1 MELSGNVVSLHPY
14 FKVHAGRLD
23 EFKAALPAFVTHAA
37 GEGANLFYDFT
48 ISGDLVFCREMYS
61 GAAGL
66 FAHLE
71 NIGALLGPLMQMAE
85 LIRLEVHGPSA
96 ELEKLKGPMAHLSPT
111 WFIRLC
117 GVER

>member
-1 MELSGNVVSLHPY
+1 
-14 FKVHAGRLD
+14 
-23 EFKAALPAFVTHAA
+23 
-37 GEGANLFYDFT
+37 
-48 ISGDLVFCREMYS
+48 
-61 GAAGL
+61 
-66 FAHLE
+66 
-71 NIGALLGPLMQMAE
+71 MQMAE